1 MSKIFVGGAVC
12 REFESE
18 KLKKCECELNILTH
32 LIPLYSI
39 ATERLLAGN
48 WYTVEMFLLH
58 FMSQLYLLFIWGCGI

>member
-1 MSKIFVGGAVC
+1 VTEIYQMSKIFVGGAVC

-48 WYTVEMFLLH
+48 
-58 FMSQLYLLFIWGCGI
+58 